1 MVRILPFKIRL
12 CVCVLFLERDR
23 GICFF
28 LSKII
33 TVCACLRSVQKSGL
47 GCGEEGRTVGRAS
60 VTWSRMINS
69 AVGELLEKS
78 LRGSAFQGRVVVR
91 KSLPWCSLPSKTIC
105 LRLRGLRLSGFGV
118 GHLLPLCFGK
128 GVLLFLGVA
137 RLPHAKQGP
146 PWQGPQG
153 WWNGHNVGAALA
165 CLAQGTCVSI
175 HVHGICFFE

>member
-1 MVRILPFKIRL
+1 MCTHAGMVRILPFKTRM

-47 GCGEEGRTVGRAS
+47 GEEGRTVGRAS

-78 LRGSAFQGRVVVR
+78 LRGSAFQGRVVVQ
-91 KSLPWCSLPSKTIC
+91 KSLPWYSLPSKTIC
-105 LRLRGLRLSGFGV
+105 LCLRGLRLSGFGV
-118 GHLLPLCFGK
+118 RHLLPLCFGK
-128 GVLLFLGVA
+128 GILLFLGVSA
-137 RLPHAKQGP
+137 LPHTKQGP
-146 PWQGPQG
+146 P
-153 WWNGHNVGAALA
+153 
-165 CLAQGTCVSI
+165 
-175 HVHGICFFE
+175 